1 MRDDKPET
9 RADSDSEAGE
19 GSKKRKKRRS
29 GYRNEGGFNRAH
41 AFGQGFGGGGPF
53 GGGFGPAQFMQML
66 PLMMAMGGGMPGA
79 GMANMQ
85 LQLMMWMV
93 ETWLDYL
100 SAMQEVFERA
110 LDRLRDMELC
120 GGFMGGGG
128 GGQDEDG
135 KEW

>member
-1 MRDDKPET
+1 MRENNHEKISDS
-9 RADSDSEAGE
+9 DSDSEDKN
-19 GSKKRKKRRS
+19 KKRNKCRRNARENGAFS
-29 GYRNEGGFNRAH
+29 RTG
-41 AFGQGFGGGGPF
+41 AFGQGFGGNPF

-66 PLMMAMGGGMPGA
+66 PLMMAMGGGMPGG
-79 GMANMQ
+79 GMAKMQ

-110 LDRLRDMELC
+110 FDRLREMELC
-120 GGFMGGGG
+120 GGFMGGGYQG
-128 GGQDEDG
+128 EDD

>member
-1 MRDDKPET
+1 MS
-9 RADSDSEAGE
+9 ADSDSDASE
-19 GSKKRKKRRS
+19 GSKKRKKRSRD
-29 GYRNEGGFNRAH
+29 YRNGGGFGRAQ
-41 AFGQGFGGGGPF
+41 AFGQGFGGGNPFGGF

-66 PLMMAMGGGMPGA
+66 PLLMAMGGGMPGG
-79 GMANMQ
+79 GMAKMQ
-85 LQLMMWMV
+85 LQLLMWMV

-110 LDRLRDMELC
+110 FDRLRDMELC

-128 GGQDEDG
+128 DQGEDG